1 MGRAGLRPA
10 RPGPQT
16 RQKGNGKTWALART
30 RGWKGSRRGEGTPPQ
45 NETAAE
51 NRRGQDRNRSF
62 FDALAQIVQGK
73 AQFRVFFQ
81 VGHDLIVGA
90 DHGGI
95 VPAAEMLADGL

>member
-1 MGRAGLRPA
+1 MGQAGLCPA
-10 RPGPQT
+10 RSGSPDPPEREWKNLGVGT
-16 RQKGNGKTWALART
+16 DARME
-30 RGWKGSRRGEGTPPQ
+30 GEQEGRRNPSA

-73 AQFRVFFQ
+73 AQFRVFFHI
-81 VGHDLIVGA
+81 GHDLIVGA